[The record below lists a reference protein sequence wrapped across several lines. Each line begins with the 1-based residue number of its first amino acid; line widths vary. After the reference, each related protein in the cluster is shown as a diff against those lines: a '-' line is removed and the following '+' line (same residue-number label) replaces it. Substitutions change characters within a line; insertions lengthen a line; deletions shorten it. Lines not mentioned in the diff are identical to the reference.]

1 MDLILDTSIIIEIF
15 GGMKRFVNILKI
27 MEIGYSE

>member
-15 GGMKRFVNILKI
+15 GGNDWIREHLKNYEI
-27 MEIGYSE
+27 MYLA

>member
-15 GGMKRFVNILKI
+15 GGNALKHAILIKRQ
-27 MEIGYSE
+27 EE

>member
-15 GGMKRFVNILKI
+15 DAILIKRQEESADIFLMI
-27 MEIGYSE
+27 